1 MASIG
6 ASSNTALN
14 CRSSAALSFCV
25 LGAFFGMMSLV
36 YRSNIPLITSRSKG
50 FSFDSS
56 LPFPTLQLL
65 RRARR
70 LRGSRPPRRPWPN
83 STPKPQR
90 RKPMLSLKMKSC
102 ALMLPLVIVG
112 CASQGAVVPMVAI
125 CPIPPVPPDWMMAEP
140 SNSLEL
146 LEELFSIS
154 EPESSR
160 IERP

>member
-1 MASIG
+1 
-6 ASSNTALN
+6 
-14 CRSSAALSFCV
+14 
-25 LGAFFGMMSLV
+25 
-36 YRSNIPLITSRSKG
+36 
-50 FSFDSS
+50 
-56 LPFPTLQLL
+56 
-65 RRARR
+65 
-70 LRGSRPPRRPWPN
+70 
-83 STPKPQR
+83 
-90 RKPMLSLKMKSC
+90 MLSLKMKSC
-102 ALMLPLVIVG
+102 ALMLQLVIVG